1 MRFLTSSVFLFFI
14 CSTLFAQANPFNIDL
29 NLEKHLDEEGEKQ
42 TLKITVVS
50 SSKNKERYYSVIEI
64 PSSSIRN
71 LTGKNTYTGEIQPLD
86 SDNFFIDIEALQEGR
101 GKIKA
106 QVYKYV
112 DGKDIDSAS
121 VVLRSFDYS
130 ITKDDNDKYLIY
142 VSKDASSEVPSAGI
156 IDTETTVEDQ
166 STKIIVN
173 DQNRNNNLLRYILFI
188 LSFFVI
194 GHLIY
199 KIVKED

>member
-1 MRFLTSSVFLFFI
+1 MRFLTSFIFLFFV
-14 CSTLFAQANPFNIDL
+14 CSTLSAQGNPFNIDL

-42 TLKITVVS
+42 TLKVTIIS
-50 SSKNKERYYSVIEI
+50 SSKSKEKYYSVIEI

-106 QVYKYV
+106 QVYKYI
-112 DGKDIDSAS
+112 DGKDVDSAS
-121 VVLRSFDYS
+121 VILRSFDYS

-142 VSKDASSEVPSAGI
+142 VSKDAGSEVPSAGI
-156 IDTETTVEDQ
+156 IDTETTEEDQ